1 MDIIVE
7 IRRRHSVHQQSISAI
22 ARELGLSRPTVRKH
36 LKSFAEPKYK
46 RTQPPSPKLGQFAES
61 LTQWLTEEASLPRS
75 RRRTA
80 HRLYEGLQAI
90 GYTGAYD
97 SVQRFVKHWK
107 SSQSGVRLTQ
117 AYVPLVFAKGDACQF
132 DWSQEQ
138 VELGGVLQT
147 IKVAHFR
154 LAYSR
159 QMFVVA
165 YPRERQEMVLDAHC
179 RAFAFFGGVPARV
192 IYDNLKTVVDT
203 VLVGKSRQ
211 FNRRFLTLANHYLF
225 EPVACTPASGWE
237 KGQVENQVGNVREWL
252 FTPLARFASFAEL
265 NAWLAIRCT
274 QLAQRR
280 HPTQP
285 EHSIATC
292 FAEEQVLLRPVT
304 ASFDGYVE
312 QMLRV
317 SSTCL
322 VRADRNRYSVPAH
335 FAGLAVSVRITA
347 AEVRVVAQGDVI
359 ATHARVF
366 GRDQLVCNPWH
377 YLSVLEQ
384 KPGALRNGAPFVA
397 WDLPRPIVQVR
408 DYLLKQPKGD
418 SAFVQL
424 LMLATESGLEALA
437 MACELALEAG
447 SLSAAVVMNELR
459 HLIAPTPPLTLIDLP
474 DGIALTREPLANCHR
489 YDSLRETVYV
499 H

>member
-1 MDIIVE
+1 MDIIIEV
-7 IRRRHSVHQQSISAI
+7 RRRHSVHQQSISAI
-22 ARELGLSRPTVRKH
+22 ARELGISRPTVRKH
-36 LKSFAEPKYK
+36 LTTAAEPRYK
-46 RTQPPSPKLGQFAES
+46 RTQPPSPRLGQFAES
-61 LTQWLTEEASLPRS
+61 LTQWLTQEASLPRS

-80 HRLYEGLQAI
+80 QRLYEGLQVI

-97 SVQRFVKHWK
+97 SVQRFVKQWK
-107 SSQSGVRLTQ
+107 SSQQGARLTA
-117 AYVPLVFAKGDACQF
+117 AYVPLVFAPGDACQF

-165 YPRERQEMVLDAHC
+165 YPREQQEMVLDAHC
-179 RAFAFFGGVPARV
+179 RAFAFFGGVPTRV
-192 IYDNLKTVVDT
+192 IYDNLKTVVDA

-265 NAWLAIRCT
+265 NAWLAMRCT
-274 QLAQRR
+274 ELAQRR
-280 HPTQP
+280 HPVQTQR
-285 EHSIATC
+285 SIAAC
-292 FAEEQVLLRPVT
+292 FAEEQALLRPITV
-304 ASFDGYVE
+304 SFDGYVE
-312 QMLRV
+312 QMMRV

-322 VRADRNRYSVPAH
+322 VRVDRNRYSVPAR
-335 FAGLAVSVRITA
+335 FAGLAVSVRTTA
-347 AEVRVVAQGDVI
+347 EEVRVVAQGDVI
-359 ATHARVF
+359 ATHLRVF

-377 YLSVLEQ
+377 YLPVLEQ

-397 WDLPRPIVQVR
+397 WDLPRPILQVR
-408 DYLLKQPKGD
+408 DHILKQPRGD

-424 LMLATESGLEALA
+424 LMLAGESGLDALA

-447 SLSAAVVMNELR
+447 SPSAALVMNELR
-459 HLIAPTPPLTLIDLP
+459 HLITPTLPATLVDLP

-489 YDSLRETVYV
+489 YDTLREAVYV